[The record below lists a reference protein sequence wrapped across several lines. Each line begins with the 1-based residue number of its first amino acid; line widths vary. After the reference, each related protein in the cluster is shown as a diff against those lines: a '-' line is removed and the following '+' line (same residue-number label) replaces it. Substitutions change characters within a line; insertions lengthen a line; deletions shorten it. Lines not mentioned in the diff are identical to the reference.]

1 VERGVKKGMSSEV
14 ISIGGN
20 CVRPGGGVG
29 FMRLYFRYVHFLL
42 KSQAQ
47 YKGSFIML
55 LVAHFFTPLV
65 MFAGVYLLFERFG
78 SIQGWTMY
86 EVFVSYAVIAMCFAI
101 TECFARGFD
110 KFPDMIRTASFDR
123 VLVRPRGTILQV
135 LGSGFDIKRVG
146 PFLVSVVIL
155 ILAIAL
161 GDVSWNVAKVV
172 MLINMFVSGT
182 FIFGG
187 VYMLQATMSFW
198 TIDGLEFANVLTHG
212 IRQHAIYPLNIFPRG
227 ITIFLT
233 FIIPFGTITYLPLQ
247 YLHGRIDGIGWLY
260 AFMPLLGALFIIPC
274 IFAWRFGV
282 RKYSS
287 AGS

>member
-1 VERGVKKGMSSEV
+1 MK
-14 ISIGGN
+14 
-20 CVRPGGGVG
+20 
-29 FMRLYFRYVHFLL
+29 LYLKYVHLLL

-47 YKGSFIML
+47 YKASFIML

-78 SIQGWTMY
+78 NIQGWTMF
-86 EVFVSYAVIAMCFAI
+86 EVFVSYAIIAMCFAI
-101 TECFARGFD
+101 SECFARGFD

-135 LGSGFDIKRVG
+135 LGSGFDIKRIG
-146 PFLVSVVIL
+146 PFIFSVIIL
-155 ILAIAL
+155 IVAIVF
-161 GDVSWNVAKVV
+161 GDISWNLAKIV
-172 MLINMFVSGT
+172 MLGNMIIGGT
-182 FIFGG
+182 VIFAGI
-187 VYMLQATMSFW
+187 YMLQATVSFW
-198 TIDGLEFANVLTHG
+198 TIDGLEFANIFTHG

-247 YLHGRIDGIGWLY
+247 YLHGRIDGVSWLY
-260 AFMPLLGALFIIPC
+260 AFMPLAGTLFIVPC
-274 IFAWRFGV
+274 ILAWRYGV
-282 RKYSS
+282 SEYTS